1 MSAISCWEVAKL
13 VEYKRLV
20 LPCPVDAWMD
30 QALLYPGIRFL
41 DLTPQIA
48 IESSQLPV
56 GFHNDP
62 ADQIIVATARVHN
75 CRLLTVDAKIL
86 DYRHVNTLK

>member
-1 MSAISCWEVAKL
+1 
-13 VEYKRLV
+13 
-20 LPCPVDAWMD
+20 MD

-62 ADQIIVATARVHN
+62 VDQIIVATARVHN
-75 CRLLTVDAKIL
+75 CQLLTVDAKIL
-86 DYRHVNTLK
+86 DYGHVNTLK